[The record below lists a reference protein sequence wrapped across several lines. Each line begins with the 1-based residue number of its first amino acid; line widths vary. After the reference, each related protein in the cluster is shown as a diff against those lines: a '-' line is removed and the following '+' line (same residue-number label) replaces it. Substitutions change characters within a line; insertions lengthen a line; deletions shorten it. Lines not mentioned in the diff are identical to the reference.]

1 MLYFQGECSYR
12 PAQEEEEEE
21 EEKEEEEEE
30 EEEEEDAI
38 QLRSSAGSQFPIT
51 PLPRSTHPVRP
62 AAAQRRTR
70 TTRRSA

>member
-51 PLPRSTHPVRP
+51 PLPR
-62 AAAQRRTR
+62 
-70 TTRRSA
+70 